1 MSKKILVDV
10 NIFQDV
16 LSNREGAYAGAEI
29 LNLIK
34 KKELEGWVSA
44 NTYGILFYL
53 QRKVNSEEKARK
65 YVSQILN
72 DFVIIPTRKR
82 LIQHALESDSP
93 DFEDNIQIES
103 AAQFT
108 MDAIITRNKK
118 DFENSRVPAY
128 TPEEYLENVFIS
140 HKDTKS
146 QSLTVPFLDLKAQL
160 KDVYNDVDDE
170 ITKIISNTAFVMGK
184 SVAEFERAF
193 GSIHNSKYCYGVSTG
208 TAGNHMVLWALGVGP
223 GDEVI
228 IPDNTFIA
236 TAWGATLCG
245 AKPVFVDCHPAS
257 YNIDPSKVEA
267 AITEKTKAIVAVHL
281 YGQAADVGVISEE
294 LMVNGFELKEKGVFV
309 HKDSG
314 QTIYLV
320 EDCAQAHIGEYKGT
334 RVGGLGIASSFS
346 FYPGKN
352 LGAYGEGGAVMT
364 DNEELAKK
372 FKMIR
377 DHGAE
382 QKYYHQIYGHNYRME
397 GIQGAVLGV
406 KLKHLE
412 DWTNGRRRVAAKY
425 KELLKDVEQIKLPK
439 EMDYAKHVYHL
450 FVIQVNS
457 ELGIVNGSKLVN
469 SEEGIV
475 KSARRDELQKY
486 LNENGIATGLHYPV
500 PLHLQPC
507 FEHLGYKKGDFP
519 VSEELAEQGLSLPMY
534 AELTDEQIGYVCE
547 KVKEFFKK

>member
-128 TPEEYLENVFIS
+128 TPEEYLENVFGS
-140 HKDTKS
+140 HQDTKS

-245 AKPVFVDCHPAS
+245 ATPVFVDCHPES
-257 YNIDPSKVEA
+257 YNIDPNKIVA
-267 AITEKTKAIVAVHL
+267 AITPKTKAIVAVHL

-320 EDCAQAHIGEYKGT
+320 EDCAQAHISEYKGT

-547 KVKEFFKK
+547 KVKEFFK